1 MNTFEVDDN
10 YDFPPYLRFE
20 KLAPLEDAKFTL
32 ERIDVR
38 IAWLAER
45 GLRAH
50 PEVLNNRQHCID
62 FINGDVSIFEKER
75 FIRRAWF

>member
-1 MNTFEVDDN
+1 MCAFEIDDN
-10 YDFPPYLRFE
+10 NEIPPYLRFE
-20 KLAPLEDAKFTL
+20 KLPPLEDAKSTL

-50 PEVLNNRQHCID
+50 PEVLNNRKHCID
-62 FINGDVSIFEKER
+62 FIIGDVSAFEKER